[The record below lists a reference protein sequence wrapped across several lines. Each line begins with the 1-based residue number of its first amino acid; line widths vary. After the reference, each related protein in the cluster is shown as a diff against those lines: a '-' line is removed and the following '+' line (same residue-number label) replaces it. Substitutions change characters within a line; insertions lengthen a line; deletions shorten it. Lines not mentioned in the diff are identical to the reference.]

1 MLSVI
6 FEHLYSAFDP
16 LYVDDRCELQKK
28 KDKKATIVVS
38 LILGVTL
45 GIAYLVEVVF
55 K

>member
-6 FEHLYSAFDP
+6 FENLYNVFDP
-16 LYVDDRCELQKK
+16 LYVDERCELQKK
-28 KDKKATIVVS
+28 KDKEASIAVS
-38 LILGVTL
+38 LLLVVAF

>member
-6 FEHLYSAFDP
+6 FEHLYNIFDP
-16 LYVDDRCELQKK
+16 LYVDDRCELQKQ
-28 KDKKATIVVS
+28 KDKKGTIIVS
-38 LILGVTL
+38 LMLGVAL

>member
-6 FEHLYSAFDP
+6 FEHLFNTFDP

-28 KDKKATIVVS
+28 KDKEASVAVS
-38 LILGVTL
+38 LLLIVTF

>member
-6 FEHLYSAFDP
+6 FEHLYNLFDP
-16 LYVDDRCELQKK
+16 LYVDDRCELQKQ
-28 KDKKATIVVS
+28 KDKEACIAVN

>member
-6 FEHLYSAFDP
+6 FEHLYNAFDP
-16 LYVDDRCELQKK
+16 LYVDDRCELEKQ
-28 KDKKATIVVS
+28 KDKEGTIVVS
-38 LILGVTL
+38 LSLGIAL

>member
-6 FEHLYSAFDP
+6 FEFFNNTFDP

-28 KDKKATIVVS
+28 KDKKGTIAIS
-38 LILGVTL
+38 LILGITL